1 MSRKRALACA
11 LICLSLAGCS
21 SKGLEPSPLPKFRP
35 SVDARVDWRATTGIA
50 RGYMFSPV
58 SFKGM
63 VCAAG
68 GDGRLSCFD
77 AERGARVWVSRPG
90 VAASGGVGTGENM
103 LLIGTNQG
111 EVIAYE
117 ANGNVLWRS
126 RVSSEVLSSPV
137 AAGSTVVVRSGDSQ
151 VFGLDAR
158 DGRQLWVYQ
167 SPPQSLILRAT
178 PGIVMVDENAM
189 ISGFPGG
196 RLTKLDTRDGSLLW
210 DIAVATPRGNNE
222 LERMTDVAGTPL
234 IEGEAVCAVA
244 FQGRIGCFDTE
255 KGEQIWARS
264 ASSAGSIVAD
274 GQNVYYTEADGTV
287 VAYDKVS
294 GASVWRQEKLLYRRV
309 SSPVLIGEWLVV
321 GDFEGYLHVLSPSDG
336 AFVGRVAT
344 DGSAIVTSPLRVG
357 ERVVVQTERGG
368 LFAIGFRPRS

>member
-1 MSRKRALACA
+1 M
-11 LICLSLAGCS
+11 
-21 SKGLEPSPLPKFRP
+21 
-35 SVDARVDWRATTGIA
+35 
-50 RGYMFSPV
+50 
-58 SFKGM
+58 
-63 VCAAG
+63 
-68 GDGRLSCFD
+68 
-77 AERGARVWVSRPG
+77 
-90 VAASGGVGTGENM
+90 
-103 LLIGTNQG
+103 
-111 EVIAYE
+111 
-117 ANGNVLWRS
+117 LWRS